1 MGSVLVCPREE
12 RTPARATVVDLSS
25 AMSLLRPGSC
35 LELSVGASA
44 VVELATLESTQRSLT
59 LLNGSQK
66 QWPPTKLQ
74 RRATYLYFVFWQNN
88 FKPLFVKKKK
98 KKKKKKK

>member
-25 AMSLLRPGSC
+25 AMSLLRPGNC
-35 LELSVGASA
+35 LELSVGTSA

-66 QWPPTKLQ
+66 LWPPTKLQ
-74 RRATYLYFVFWQNN
+74 KKSHLSVFFFGKKNLN
-88 FKPLFVKKKK
+88 SLKKKK
-98 KKKKKKK
+98 KKKKK

>member
-1 MGSVLVCPREE
+1 MGVCPREE
-12 RTPARATVVDLSS
+12 RTPARETVVDLSS

-44 VVELATLESTQRSLT
+44 VAELATLESTQRFLT

-66 QWPPTKLQ
+66 QWPPTKLE
-74 RRATYLYFVFWQNN
+74 RGATYLYFFFWQNI
-88 FKPLFVKKKK
+88 FETLKKKK